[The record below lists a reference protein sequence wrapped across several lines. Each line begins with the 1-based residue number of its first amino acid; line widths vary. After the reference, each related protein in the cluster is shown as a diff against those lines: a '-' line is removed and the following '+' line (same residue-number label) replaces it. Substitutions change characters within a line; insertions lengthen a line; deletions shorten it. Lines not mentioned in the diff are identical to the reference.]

1 MDSKWISFSHW
12 CTPSETRAE
21 INVSPIGTNGGQY
34 HELRK
39 RIRFCVYSGAAHI
52 QFNPTRDEAR
62 ALIEAL
68 EWALQPAEQTAAEA
82 A

>member
-1 MDSKWISFSHW
+1 MQSKSISFSHW
-12 CTPSETRAE
+12 CNPSETRAE
-21 INVSPIGTNGGQY
+21 INVSPIGTDGDQY

-39 RIRFCVYSGAAHI
+39 RIRFCVRSGAAHV

-68 EWALQPAEQTAAEA
+68 EWSLQPVEAAEA